1 MPHPALACVL
11 RASRPVTL
19 LRPVLLWL
27 CCAGA
32 WAEPA
37 AEPLRVVT
45 DYWPPFRMEGRD
57 GRIEGLDIDL
67 LEELQRRTG
76 VQFEVRRQ
84 PWARALEDMR
94 RRQADLMTGLARTA
108 EREQYIDYLQPA
120 YHACTAA
127 RSARRAFA
135 TTPSWLACAS
145 ATCCNR
151 PISSRSTPTRR

>member
-1 MPHPALACVL
+1 MPHPALACAL
-11 RASRPVTL
+11 RAPRPVAI

-45 DYWPPFRMEGRD
+45 DYWPPFRMAGRD
-57 GRIEGLDIDL
+57 GRVEGLDIDL

-94 RRQADLMTGLARTA
+94 RRQAVVLAGR
-108 EREQYIDYLQPA
+108 
-120 YHACTAA
+120 A
-127 RSARRAFA
+127 RSGVRGQ
-135 TTPSWLACAS
+135 
-145 ATCCNR
+145 
-151 PISSRSTPTRR
+151 

>member
-1 MPHPALACVL
+1 MPHPALACAL
-11 RASRPVTL
+11 RAPRPVAL

-45 DYWPPFRMEGRD
+45 DYWPPFRMAGRD
-57 GRIEGLDIDL
+57 GRVEGLDIDL

-94 RRQADLMTGLARTA
+94 RGQADLMTGLVRTA

-135 TTPSWLACAS
+135 TTPS
-145 ATCCNR
+145 
-151 PISSRSTPTRR
+151 